1 MRLLI
6 AHLVLL
12 LLAAAHAAHALPR
25 RGEAVPHSVQA
36 GFVET
41 VIADSLDSPIS
52 MAFAPDGRLF
62 VCEQDGAL
70 RVIKDGQLLSRP
82 FVVTPSYIF
91 DEQGLLSV
99 AFHPQFASNGW
110 VYALFTVLTPT
121 RHNRIVRYTASGD
134 TALAGSAVTI
144 FDGPTNSAHFHV
156 GGALHFGVDGKLY
169 VSTGDNA
176 NSANAQSM
184 STTHGKFLRI
194 DADGT
199 IPTDNPFYGSTT
211 GVNRS
216 IWALGLRNVF
226 TFAIQPGTGRIFL
239 NDVGENAFEEVNEAV
254 AGRNFGWPNREG
266 PGGAPTYTDPI
277 HWYGHANGCAIT
289 GGTFYNPPVAPF
301 PPVWVGR
308 YFYAEYCEN
317 EIRWID
323 PAAPGSFSVFG
334 PTIAAGPVD
343 LRVSPSGDLHYLSRG
358 DSDLGGG
365 VGSSLGIVV
374 RVSYAAGDA
383 PTIGQQPLSR
393 TIGLT
398 QTATFT
404 VAASGQAPLSYQWQR
419 NAQPINGATSSSY
432 TTPPATVDDDGD
444 QFRCVVTNVLGSVAS
459 DPATLTVLNSLPP
472 TVTIATPVAG
482 YRYQA
487 GTSLDFSGSADDP
500 ETGALPASAFTWSV
514 VFHHATHTHPAMP
527 DAPGILSGSYPISA
541 DNHTA
546 TDVWYRVGVRAQ
558 DPAGVVTT
566 AFRDVFPDTVLITL
580 VTDPPGL
587 ELALDA
593 QPVTTPQTITSIK
606 GLLRTIGAPILQD
619 FSGQSW
625 RFVTWSDG
633 GDAEHDIESPLQN
646 TTYIATFVPVDTT
659 ASSDGPEVP
668 AGLMLAAPSPNPAT
682 GTVALAFRAAES
694 GHVELE
700 VFDLAGH
707 RIATVASGRHAPG
720 LHRVVWDVSGVR
732 PGIYLARLRAGDREE
747 TRRLAVVR

>member
-308 YFYAEYCEN
+308 YFYAEDCEN
-317 EIRWID
+317 ENRWID
-323 PAAPGSFSVFG
+323 PAAPGSCSVCG
-334 PTIAAGPVD
+334 HTISASPVD
-343 LRVSPSGDLHYLSRG
+343 LRGSPSVYLHSLSRG
-358 DSDLGGG
+358 HRAPP
-365 VGSSLGIVV
+365 VVVCTSLQIVV
-374 RVSYAAGDA
+374 PVIEAPRSA